1 MAYYGVLK
9 LSNNNL
15 LSLLFESINHVAWVC
30 VKCEPCEALKSRE
43 SHMNTAAS
51 HGCIFHRNFLLPSFK
66 YICTRVCYTVY
77 NFKAENNICFL
88 FSLRYGINVEDSHA
102 WPCKTIYLYLHISKS
117 TMFGL
122 IKHFYINTAST
133 LQLLNLNNE
142 IKILKVY
149 LYWTALFV
157 VDCMICML
165 FSHRS

>member
-1 MAYYGVLK
+1 MDAYFTETFYCHHSNIFVREYVILYIILK
-9 LSNNNL
+9 LKTIYVFCL
-15 LSLLFESINHVAWVC
+15 VI
-30 VKCEPCEALKSRE
+30 
-43 SHMNTAAS
+43 
-51 HGCIFHRNFLLPSFK
+51 
-66 YICTRVCYTVY
+66 
-77 NFKAENNICFL
+77 
-88 FSLRYGINVEDSHA
+88 RYGINVQDSHV

-165 FSHRS
+165 FSHRSCGPLYTCTGRKLNWTQFIYTRRYILASS

>member
-142 IKILKVY
+142 IKMLKVY